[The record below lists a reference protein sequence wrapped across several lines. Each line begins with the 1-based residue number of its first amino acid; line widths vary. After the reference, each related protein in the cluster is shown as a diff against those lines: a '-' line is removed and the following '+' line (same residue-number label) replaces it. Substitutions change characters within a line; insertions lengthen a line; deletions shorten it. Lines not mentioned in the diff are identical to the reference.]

1 MLEELGCEFKV
12 GLNEAALVGVA
23 GVEPEIPVFHD
34 LGVASAC
41 VDTVVAFYGN
51 H

>member
-23 GVEPEIPVFHD
+23 GVEPEIPFLHD
-34 LGVASAC
+34 LGVTSTC
-41 VDTVVAFYGN
+41 VNAVVAFYGN